1 MGKWLEHIQDGLVA
15 IIASGTEAL
24 VAPADASSS
33 LGQRW
38 LQRVW
43 LAGLYGAGLL
53 VWAVFL
59 DWGKIPFSVR
69 DWTREWGFET
79 VLRQA
84 VTSGRLPLHISLA
97 VQGTDRFLAIPETL
111 VSPQILLLRLVDIGP
126 FILLNALI
134 LFTAGFCGLLL
145 LKRHLRLSTL
155 VFSVLFVLFAFNGH
169 ITSQIAV
176 GHAMWVGY
184 FVLPFFFLLV
194 FQLLDRATSRNWHLW
209 MALALFGIV
218 LQGAIHIYIWC
229 LLFLGLLWLV
239 APHIRM
245 PIFLAIVVSLL
256 LGMFRFLPAGLAF
269 PRGTFVFYP
278 GYSSLAQLITGLAI
292 LVTPGQAFSMNTHLG
307 WWEYDMY
314 LGVLG
319 LAFLMFFGLCRRP
332 ASGPASASNGST
344 LGVLFVPVTV
354 VAVLS
359 LGYFYKPIHALPIPL
374 FGHERVPSRFL
385 ILPLLTLAILAS
397 ISAQRWLNEHS
408 PRLAGRLLALCA
420 LLVLAHDLSLHA
432 RAWRL
437 EAVAQAYPVNSID
450 LSLHIANRPDP
461 TYLGLLG
468 LGMLV
473 SVVTLVFTIV
483 RLARGKKGASH
494 AQPSSG

>member
-1 MGKWLEHIQDGLVA
+1 M
-15 IIASGTEAL
+15 
-24 VAPADASSS
+24 
-33 LGQRW
+33 
-38 LQRVW
+38 
-43 LAGLYGAGLL
+43 
-53 VWAVFL
+53 
-59 DWGKIPFSVR
+59 
-69 DWTREWGFET
+69 
-79 VLRQA
+79 
-84 VTSGRLPLHISLA
+84 
-97 VQGTDRFLAIPETL
+97 
-111 VSPQILLLRLVDIGP
+111 
-126 FILLNALI
+126 
-134 LFTAGFCGLLL
+134 
-145 LKRHLRLSTL
+145 
-155 VFSVLFVLFAFNGH
+155 LFVLFAFNGH

-194 FQLLDRATSRNWHLW
+194 FQLLDGATSRNRHLW

-229 LLFLGLLWLV
+229 LLFLGLLWLA
-239 APHIRM
+239 APRIRM
-245 PIFLAIVVSLL
+245 PIFLAIAVSLL

-269 PRGTFVFYP
+269 PQGTFTFYP
-278 GYSSLAQLITGLAI
+278 GYSSLAQLITSLAI

-319 LAFLMFFGLCRRP
+319 LAFLLFFGLCRRP

-344 LGVLFVPVTV
+344 LGVLFVPVMV

-397 ISAQRWLNEHS
+397 ISAQRWLDNH
-408 PRLAGRLLALCA
+408 PTRLAERLVGLGFLIVFAQD
-420 LLVLAHDLSLHA
+420 LLQHA
-432 RAWRL
+432 RLWRL
-437 EAVAQAYPVNSID
+437 EVIAQSFSPIPPD

-461 TYLGLLG
+461 TYLGFLG
-468 LGMLV
+468 LGALV

-483 RLARGKKGASH
+483 RLTRGRKGASP